1 MGKKNF
7 LAIIILMIW
16 SLTLQGNMR
25 GITFNEPTNFRG
37 MTISDALAIITE
49 DTGVN
54 FVVEE
59 SFKTKVIDNS
69 FVGGES
75 LEEMVNIM
83 ATTNGMR
90 VREIGSNIFILE
102 GKATAGNTGASS
114 IVGMVKTSNFGVG
127 IDGAK
132 VTILNSGVQPV
143 MTTFGG
149 KFIINNI
156 LPGTYIMKVERTGYE
171 TEGDFIT
178 IGKDDKS
185 INIDMYRSGEKIEAA
200 RAEASR
206 SRVLGTVQGTNGKNT
221 VTEQINLLNINADEA
236 RTVLMSLMQDQVGS
250 TTTHTTE
257 ERVLTHG
264 NTEIPRV
271 ADITRD
277 NNTIIRSLENF
288 RAIPVVK
295 QNMLIVS
302 GTPDQVRVAKSLV
315 QILDKQSKQVRI
327 AAQVIEITDNLFENL
342 GFSWAYS
349 SGSLRPGSVGN
360 PNYPDD
366 KVPVNPGGSNGNGA
380 NNSNGVQQGI
390 GNVFPLGLDF
400 FRFFNG
406 KNDFLNFSINMLQ
419 ATQDAVVS
427 AIPSILVVNG
437 ETGMFK
443 VTDESIV
450 SYDADISESNFK
462 TYTANL
468 GEAGV
473 ILNVT
478 PVIRDDDSIQLKIKV
493 EVSKFLA
500 DATAAKPAEGFAN
513 PKSQRVI
520 ETIVNVN
527 NGDTIFIGGMKSASV
542 NNGRSKVPF
551 LGDIPIM
558 GELFKSTDVGNK
570 VNDLYVKLKIDIA
583 NHDMV
588 QQEPDLRGFM
598 MQEIHNTN
606 PNRGG
611 ENIQRT
617 LYPQF

>member
-1 MGKKNF
+1 MGKKKF
-7 LAIIILMIW
+7 LVMLFLMIW
-16 SLTLQGNMR
+16 SFSLQGNIR
-25 GITFNEPTNFRG
+25 RIVFNEPTNFKG

-59 SFKTKVIDNS
+59 AFKNKVVDNS
-69 FVGGES
+69 FVGGET
-75 LEEMVNIM
+75 LEEVVNIL

-90 VREIGSNIFILE
+90 LREIGSNIYILE

-114 IVGMVKTSNFGVG
+114 IVGTIRTSNFGVG

-149 KFIINNI
+149 KFIINNV
-156 LPGTYIMKVERTGYE
+156 LPGTYIMKVEKPGYE

-178 IGKDDKS
+178 IGKEDKN
-185 INIDMYRSGEKIEAA
+185 INIDMYRSGQKIEVAKT
-200 RAEASR
+200 EASR
-206 SRVLGTVQGTNGKNT
+206 SRVLGTFQNAAGGNNI
-221 VTEQINLLNINADEA
+221 TEQVNLLNIGADEA
-236 RTVLMSLMQDQVGS
+236 KKVLMDLMQDQLGALPGGTNVTTTPEGS
-250 TTTHTTE
+250 TAA
-257 ERVLTHG
+257 VPAL
-264 NTEIPRV
+264 
-271 ADITRD
+271 
-277 NNTIIRSLENF
+277 RSLESF
-288 RAIPVVK
+288 KAIPVVK
-295 QNMLIVS
+295 QNMLILS
-302 GTPDQVRVAKSLV
+302 GTPEQVKVAKSLV

-349 SGSLRPGSVGN
+349 SGSLKPNSVTN
-360 PNYPDD
+360 PNYPDSD
-366 KVPVNPGGSNGNGA
+366 NDIDIPNSNGNAG
-380 NNSNGVQQGI
+380 NNSIGQQLGSGI
-390 GNVFPLGLDF
+390 VYPLGLDF

-437 ETGMFK
+437 ETGTFK

-450 SYDADISESNFK
+450 SYDSEVTENGFQSF
-462 TYTANL
+462 TANL

-500 DATAAKPAEGFAN
+500 EATAAKPTEGFAN
-513 PKSQRVI
+513 PKSQRII
-520 ETIVNVN
+520 ETIVNVK
-527 NGDTIFIGGMKSASV
+527 NGDTIFIGGMKQASI

-551 LGDIPIM
+551 LGDIPVM

-570 VNDLYVKLKIDIA
+570 VNDLYIKLKIDIA
-583 NHDMV
+583 NHEMV
-588 QQEPDLRGFM
+588 KTEPDLKGFM
-598 MQEIHNTN
+598 MEEIHRTNNT
-606 PNRGG
+606 RGG
-611 ENIQRT
+611 EKIQTT
-617 LYPQF
+617 LYPQFQ

>member
-1 MGKKNF
+1 MGKKKFIIMMF
-7 LAIIILMIW
+7 LLIW
-16 SLTLQGNMR
+16 TISLQGNMR
-25 GITFNEPTNFRG
+25 GIVFDQPANFKG

-59 SFKTKVIDNS
+59 TFKGKIIDNS
-69 FVGGES
+69 FVGGET
-75 LEEMVNIM
+75 LEEVVNIM

-90 VREIGSNIFILE
+90 VREIGNNIFILE

-114 IVGMVKTSNFGVG
+114 IVGTVRTSNFGVG

-132 VTILNSGVQPV
+132 ITILNSGVQPV
-143 MTTFGG
+143 VTTFGG
-149 KFIINNI
+149 KFIINNV
-156 LPGTYIMKVERTGYE
+156 LPGTYIMKVERPGYE

-178 IGKDDKS
+178 VGKDDKNM
-185 INIDMYRSGEKIEAA
+185 NIDLHRSGEKIEVA
-200 RAEASR
+200 RSEASR
-206 SRVLGTVQGTNGKNT
+206 SRVLGSVQNAGGKNT
-221 VTEQINLLNINADEA
+221 ITEQINLLNVSADEA
-236 RTVLMSLMQDQVGS
+236 KTVLMDLMQDQVGAAPGATAAV
-250 TTTHTTE
+250 TTSPDGATTS
-257 ERVLTHG
+257 VPSL
-264 NTEIPRV
+264 
-271 ADITRD
+271 
-277 NNTIIRSLENF
+277 RSLESF
-288 RAIPVVK
+288 RAIPVPK

-302 GTPDQVRVAKSLV
+302 GTSEQVKVAKSLL

-349 SGSLRPGSVGN
+349 SGSLKPTDLTN
-360 PNYPDD
+360 PNYPNSD
-366 KVPVNPGGSNGNGA
+366 KIPIGPGTNNGNAG
-380 NNSNGVQQGI
+380 NNSIGQQLGSGV
-390 GNVFPLGLDF
+390 VYPLGLDF

-450 SYDADISESNFK
+450 SYDSEVTENGFQSF
-462 TYTANL
+462 TANL

-500 DATAAKPAEGFAN
+500 EATAAKPTEGFAN
-513 PKSQRVI
+513 PKSQRII
-520 ETIVNVN
+520 ETIVNVK

-570 VNDLYVKLKIDIA
+570 INDLYVKLKIDIA

-588 QQEPDLRGFM
+588 QEEADLKGFM
-598 MQEIHNTN
+598 MEEIHRSNNT
-606 PNRGG
+606 RGG
-611 ENIQRT
+611 ANIQRS
-617 LYPQF
+617 LYPQFQ